1 MHRDWPCA
9 QAKLRLTSR
18 SFVITFG
25 CTSFYAE
32 QVQPQQT
39 LNGPKLPNSPKPGYC
54 RATAELEGDRRRL
67 GHHAASGIFGQRLL
81 NLQSDLQQCRVFGVV
96 EQDDQ
101 FPVFGD
107 TRYNGLEPKN
117 KSGMH
122 RNGFTGIR

>member
-1 MHRDWPCA
+1 MHRDCA
-9 QAKLRLTSR
+9 LCSSEDETHFAMFCYHFR
-18 SFVITFG
+18 VH
-25 CTSFYAE
+25 SFYAE
-32 QVQPQQT
+32 QVQRQQT

-67 GHHAASGIFGQRLL
+67 GDHAASGIFGQRLL
-81 NLQSDLQQCRVFGVV
+81 NLQSDPQQCRVFGVV